1 MVSGIFCNERMMLSH
16 WVAFL
21 CAAVISTLADVM
33 YLIGQGENTQKQE
46 TYDGFYIAYGVLHI
60 VAICFWKYVQFL
72 ILVVILKY
80 GRPIQ
85 EDMKVLMATKLVE
98 ESAQRE
104 PSTSLLRFKRRH
116 EAYKEIADR

>member
-1 MVSGIFCNERMMLSH
+1 MRVI
-16 WVAFL
+16 FL
-21 CAAVISTLADVM
+21 CTVDNIL
-33 YLIGQGENTQKQE
+33 
-46 TYDGFYIAYGVLHI
+46 I